1 VRLECVPLRLGDE
14 LRFAVGIN
22 LESAIAPKNMSH
34 LGDDARKPL
43 EDEGKFR
50 ESERLE
56 TP

>member
-1 VRLECVPLRLGDE
+1 VRLECVPLHLGDE
-14 LRFAVGIN
+14 LRFAVDMN

-34 LGDDARKPL
+34 LGGDARKPL

-56 TP
+56 PP

>member
-1 VRLECVPLRLGDE
+1 MRLECVPLHLGDE
-14 LRFAVGIN
+14 LRFAVDMN

-34 LGDDARKPL
+34 LGGDARKPL

-56 TP
+56 PP